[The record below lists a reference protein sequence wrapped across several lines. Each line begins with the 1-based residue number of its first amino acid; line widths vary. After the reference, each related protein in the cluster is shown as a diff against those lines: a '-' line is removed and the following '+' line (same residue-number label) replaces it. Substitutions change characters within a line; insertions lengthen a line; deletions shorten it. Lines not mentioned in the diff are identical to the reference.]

1 MKKKF
6 FFERN
11 RFFTINTYYNR
22 LFFKST
28 HFLIEYFLLLNIL
41 QSILFTF
48 FLKWHFYNRLFCIL
62 KDIDNFVKS
71 AHFKPHII
79 IIIIIKKKKH
89 IFKVTFERSTEE
101 GTKQVKRTLFG
112 SMNPY
117 PQKKI
122 ITFNKHTSDFS
133 FNVNYA
139 DLENLPAE
147 EREYL
152 GSPNISEYH
161 LIGVADALK
170 KNTGENVET
179 KGIKNIF
186 FIYFLIQFVFFFY
199 NHNIVYS
206 TK

>member
-1 MKKKF
+1 
-6 FFERN
+6 
-11 RFFTINTYYNR
+11 
-22 LFFKST
+22 
-28 HFLIEYFLLLNIL
+28 
-41 QSILFTF
+41 
-48 FLKWHFYNRLFCIL
+48 
-62 KDIDNFVKS
+62 
-71 AHFKPHII
+71 
-79 IIIIIKKKKH
+79 
-89 IFKVTFERSTEE
+89 
-101 GTKQVKRTLFG
+101 
-112 SMNPY
+112 MNPY

-179 KGIKNIF
+179 KGIKKTF
-186 FIYFLIQFVFFFY
+186 FFYFLIQFLSFLWLLKNYLYYLFIYFVRRTMIRFKGNFCNYYHKLAFM
-199 NHNIVYS
+199 NIFIFNLNLNVYYKVNKKKITIS
-206 TK
+206 FI